1 MDRPRH
7 LVSAADVDRRLLD
20 DLFALARAMEEVV
33 RSRGGTD
40 ELHGRVLATL
50 FYEPSTRTRFSF
62 EVAMMRLG
70 GGVVGAENARE
81 HSSGAKGETLEDT
94 TRIVGSYADGIVVR
108 HYEEGAAARMA
119 AVAEVPIINAG
130 DGSHEH
136 PTQALLDL
144 YTVERE
150 LGRVDGLRIAL
161 VGDLAHGRTVHSL
174 CHMLALYRDVRLYLV
189 SPAATRMRSDVLEV
203 LSSRGVA
210 YQEVDDL
217 AAIAGEV
224 DVLYQTRVQKERF
237 ASLDAYR
244 RARGRYVIDRALMA
258 RLRPHAIV
266 LHPLPRVDE
275 ISPEVDADPRAAYFR
290 QARNG
295 LFVRM
300 ALLTT
305 LLAPSRQ

>member
-7 LVSAADVDRRLLD
+7 LVSAADVDRRLLG
-20 DLFALARAMEEVV
+20 DLFALARDMEEVV

-40 ELHGRVLATL
+40 DLRGRVLATL

-70 GGVVGAENARE
+70 GAVVGAENARE
-81 HSSGAKGETLEDT
+81 HSSGAKGETPEDT
-94 TRIVGSYADGIVVR
+94 TRIVGGYADGIVVR
-108 HYEEGAAARMA
+108 HYEEGIPARMA

-144 YTVERE
+144 YSIERE

-174 CHMLALYRDVRLYLV
+174 CHMVTLYRDVRLYLV
-189 SPAATRMRSDVLEV
+189 SPAATRMQSDVLEV

-224 DVLYQTRVQKERF
+224 DVLYQKRAQKKRF

-244 RARGRYVIDRALMA
+244 RAPRRHAIDNAPMA
-258 RLRPHAIV
+258 RPRPPAIL
-266 LHPLPRVDE
+266 LHPLPR
-275 ISPEVDADPRAAYFR
+275 
-290 QARNG
+290 
-295 LFVRM
+295 
-300 ALLTT
+300 
-305 LLAPSRQ
+305 

>member
-1 MDRPRH
+1 MERPRH

-20 DLFALARAMEEVV
+20 DLFVLARDLEEVG

-40 ELHGRVLATL
+40 DLDGRVLATL

-81 HSSGAKGETLEDT
+81 HSSGAKGETPEDT
-94 TRIVGSYADGIVVR
+94 TRIVGGYADGIVVR
-108 HYEEGAAARMA
+108 HYEEGAPARMA

-130 DGSHEH
+130 DGSGEH

-144 YTVERE
+144 YTIERE

-161 VGDLAHGRTVHSL
+161 VGDLANGRTAHSL
-174 CHMLALYRDVRLYLV
+174 CRMVALYRDVRLCLV
-189 SPAATRMRSDVLEV
+189 SPAATRMRSDVLEF

-217 AAIAGEV
+217 ASIAGEV

-237 ASLDAYR
+237 ASLDEYWRAGGPYVLHRALTARPRPPAVLR
-244 RARGRYVIDRALMA
+244 RARAPGAAFRPDA
-258 RLRPHAIV
+258 RV
-266 LHPLPRVDE
+266 
-275 ISPEVDADPRAAYFR
+275 
-290 QARNG
+290 
-295 LFVRM
+295 
-300 ALLTT
+300 
-305 LLAPSRQ
+305 

>member
-1 MDRPRH
+1 MNRPRH
-7 LVSAADVDRRLLD
+7 LVSAADVNRCQLD
-20 DLFALARAMEEVV
+20 NLFVLARAMEEVV

-40 ELHGRVLATL
+40 DLHGRVLATL

-94 TRIVGSYADGIVVR
+94 TRIVGGYADGIVVR

-144 YTVERE
+144 YTIERE

-174 CHMLALYRDVRLYLV
+174 CHMLTLYRDVRLYLV
-189 SPAATRMRSDVLEV
+189 SPASTRMRSDVLEF
-203 LSSRGVA
+203 LCSRGIA
-210 YQEVDDL
+210 YKEVDDL

-237 ASLDAYR
+237 ASLDEYR
-244 RARGRYVIDRALMA
+244 RARGLYVIDRALMA

-305 LLAPSRQ
+305 LLAVEL